1 MDYVCCL
8 KAMQRAGYGGH
19 IVVEIS
25 LMVQRHT
32 DYDALA
38 AASQSYWVLGRAFD
52 DAGIVRGNG
61 WYPAQRTH
69 C

>member
-1 MDYVCCL
+1 
-8 KAMQRAGYGGH
+8 MQRAGYGGH

-25 LMVQRHT
+25 FIVQRHI

-38 AASQSYWVLGRAFD
+38 AASQSYWVLARAFD

-61 WYPAQRTH
+61 WHPA
-69 C
+69 